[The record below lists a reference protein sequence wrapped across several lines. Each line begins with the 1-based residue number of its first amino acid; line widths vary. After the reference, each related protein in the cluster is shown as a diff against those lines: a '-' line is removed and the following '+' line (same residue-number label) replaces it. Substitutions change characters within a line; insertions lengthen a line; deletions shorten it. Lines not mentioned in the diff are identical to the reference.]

1 MSTTTN
7 RSRTEVTD
15 LPTAAEAVLAEARAA
30 KAGRA
35 GRTLTPGAGVPLKQA
50 LLALT
55 EGTVLADHES
65 PGEATLQVLT
75 GHVHLTA
82 GERIIELTTGG
93 WTPIP
98 PLRHGVEA
106 LTDAVLL
113 ITVAVRQRAQR
124 PDATGA

>member
-1 MSTTTN
+1 MTTTTT
-7 RSRTEVTD
+7 RPGTVID
-15 LPTAAEAVLAEARAA
+15 LPTAAEALLADARAA
-30 KAGRA
+30 RAGRA
-35 GRTLTPGAGVPLKQA
+35 GRTLSPGAGVPLKQA

-65 PGEATLQVLT
+65 PDEATLQVLT

-82 GERIIELTTGG
+82 DDRIIELTTGK

-106 LTDAVLL
+106 LEDSVLL
-113 ITVAVRQRAQR
+113 ITVATRPRAER
-124 PDATGA
+124 PDPTAA

>member
-1 MSTTTN
+1 
-7 RSRTEVTD
+7 
-15 LPTAAEAVLAEARAA
+15 VLADARAA
-30 KAGRA
+30 SAGRA
-35 GRTLTPGAGVPLKQA
+35 GRTLSPGAGAPPKQA
-50 LLALT
+50 LLALA

-82 GERIIELTTGG
+82 ADRVIELTTGA

-106 LTDAVLL
+106 LEDSVLL
-113 ITVAVRQRAQR
+113 ITVATR
-124 PDATGA
+124 PRVDQAGATAP

>member
-1 MSTTTN
+1 MNPTPTPLQA
-7 RSRTEVTD
+7 EVTD
-15 LPTAAEAVLAEARAA
+15 LPAAAEAVLAEARAA
-30 KAGRA
+30 SAGRA
-35 GRTLTPGAGVPLKQA
+35 GRTLTPGAGAPLKQA

-82 GERIIELTTGG
+82 GDRIIELTTGG

-98 PLRHGVEA
+98 PERHGVEA

-113 ITVAVRQRAQR
+113 ITVAVRQREQ
-124 PDATGA
+124 PDTTAA